1 MTNKELKEE
10 YKNIKFRM
18 GVFQIRNTV
27 NGKIFIEG
35 SSNLD
40 KIWNRHYVQL
50 NFGNHRN
57 VELQKDWNAYGE
69 SHFVYEILGEIQ
81 EEEGKLLDNT
91 KEIKILEQ
99 MFLEELQP
107 FGEKGYNRQPLK

>member
-1 MTNKELKEE
+1 MTNKELREE
-10 YKNIKFRM
+10 YKNIKFKM
-18 GVFQIRNTV
+18 GVFQIRNIV
-27 NGKIFIEG
+27 NGKILIEG
-35 SSNLD
+35 SPNLD
-40 KIWNRHYVQL
+40 KIWNRHHVQL

-57 VELQKDWNAYGE
+57 VELQKDWNTYGE
-69 SHFVYEILGEIQ
+69 SNFVYEILGEIQ